1 MNKLRIPLSAVA
13 GPKGFSFEEQV
24 PEEAL
29 RPQGLDRSSLIS
41 VQIAGTVSP
50 MGPEYLFTGTLSGEF
65 EQPCDR
71 CLEPARETV
80 QFEVTWMFERG
91 VESASLTGVAGFSDE
106 DAFEE
111 GETGHRVRFFEGD
124 EIDLAP
130 HMWEEMILEC
140 PSKYYCSEDCKG
152 LCPQCGTN
160 LNHGTCDCASERETS
175 GSGLAGLKDMF
186 PDLRSETPED

>member
-1 MNKLRIPLSAVA
+1 MNKLRIPLSAVV
-13 GPKGFSFEEQV
+13 GPQRFSFEKQV
-24 PEEAL
+24 PEEDL
-29 RPQGLDRSSLIS
+29 RPQAVERSSLMG
-41 VQIAGTVSP
+41 VLVAGTVSP

-65 EQPCDR
+65 ERPCDR
-71 CLEPARETV
+71 CLEPTREKV
-80 QFEVTWMFERG
+80 EFEVTWMFERG
-91 VESASLTGVAGFSDE
+91 VESAALTGVAEFSDE

-111 GETGHRVRFFEGD
+111 DQAGHRVRFFEGD

-130 HMWEEMILEC
+130 HVWEEMILAS

-160 LNHGTCDCASERETS
+160 LNRGACSCASEQETS